1 MSLISDKTGCL
12 AEAAFAGSC
21 AGGVT
26 GVDGVAALGADLVD
40 LDITKRIEG
49 ESS

>member
-1 MSLISDKTGCL
+1 MSLITDRTGCF
-12 AEAAFAGSC
+12 ADAAFAGSP
-21 AGGVT
+21 AGGLT
-26 GVDGVAALGADLVD
+26 GVDGAAALGEDLMD